1 MQQRVHSPLTAR
13 EHDVLELMAIGLTNK
28 DIAARLG
35 LGARTIE
42 THVAHVLGK
51 LNARTRTSAIAEA
64 RQQGL
69 LAATPVSAPVHSAER
84 SRHNLPAFTAP
95 LLGREADLAHVRRL
109 LEQHRLVTLTGAGG
123 VGKTRLAVEA
133 GAKLADRLKNGVW
146 FCDFSTI
153 SDPGSVQRA
162 VAWAIG
168 VRERHDRPLSES
180 VITSLKPK
188 RVLLIFDNC
197 EHVAETAAA
206 LADTIV
212 QDCPDVKILATSRQ
226 RLGMAGEAV
235 HRVPSLASPAAVAG
249 LTADVAMTFGSVA
262 LFVDRARAA
271 QARFTLTDDD
281 APALGELCRHLDGI
295 PLAIELAASRVTE
308 FSIDA
313 LSEHI
318 GKIVLNFRAA
328 GRAAPA
334 RHQTMRAMLDWS
346 YDLLSPDERTLL
358 RRLAVFVGGFTLDL
372 AAAVCRDGIRRT
384 DVLNVLGSLT
394 EKSLVRWTEGRNASR
409 YALAESTRQF
419 GLEKLRATG
428 EFATVAFAHA
438 QAMTD
443 LALRLDEAFP
453 TMPDALYSAQARPEF
468 ANWRAAL
475 QWAFGNEGDV
485 LLGATI
491 AGSIDRLW
499 FSYSREVEGSR
510 WIEGALAA
518 LGDRAPA
525 TVCARLELARAA
537 VSVGWHREEAL
548 AQAERAWKLYERV
561 ADSTKAAAA
570 RAMYAHAL
578 CNLHRFAEAET
589 HMQEVLAVAR
599 HYDHHRLA
607 GLALN
612 GIARAQF
619 DRGNIA
625 EARTNLREAL
635 VEFELGG
642 HDFGASFAAQN
653 LAEIA
658 YASNELEEALELGQ
672 RALTVVREMEHSSSL
687 AAALMNLTAYLI
699 AAARFEEARI
709 NAREALALTLESQN
723 EVYTAITLQHLAATT
738 ALQPS
743 RDTAFLRE
751 HQVRAAQ
758 LLGYVDATLARTKYQ
773 CEGAERREHDEIV
786 QAVKAGL
793 GANRCRRLM
802 ADGGSWSEE
811 EAVAE
816 ALLV

>member
-1 MQQRVHSPLTAR
+1 MQERVHGPLTAR

-35 LGARTIE
+35 LGARTVE

-64 RQQGL
+64 RQRGL
-69 LAATPVSAPVHSAER
+69 LAATPVPAPVHSAER

-95 LLGREADLAHVRRL
+95 LLGREADLVHVTYL
-109 LEQHRLVTLTGAGG
+109 LEQHHLITLTGAGG

-133 GAKLADRLKNGVW
+133 GTKLADRLKSGVW
-146 FCDFSTI
+146 FCDFSPI

-168 VRERHDRPLSES
+168 VRERHDCPLSES
-180 VITSLKPK
+180 IVASLKPK
-188 RVLLIFDNC
+188 RLLLIFDNC
-197 EHVAETAAA
+197 EHVAKTAAD
-206 LADTIV
+206 LADKIV
-212 QDCPDVKILATSRQ
+212 QACPDVRILATSRQ

-235 HRVPSLASPAAVAG
+235 HRVPSLAFPAAVLG
-249 LTADVAMTFGSVA
+249 LTADVAMTTGSVA
-262 LFVDRARAA
+262 LFVDRACAA
-271 QARFTLTDDD
+271 QPRFTLTDDD
-281 APALGELCRHLDGI
+281 APALGELCRSLDGI
-295 PLAIELAASRVTE
+295 PLAIELAAARVTE

-313 LSEHI
+313 LSQNI
-318 GKIVLNFRAA
+318 GKIVLNLRAA

-334 RHQTMRAMLDWS
+334 RHQTMRALLDWS
-346 YDLLSPDERTLL
+346 YDLLSPDERTVL

-372 AAAVCRDGIRRT
+372 AAAVCRDGIGRT
-384 DVLNVLGSLT
+384 EVLDVLGSLT
-394 EKSLVRWTEGRNASR
+394 EKSLVQRTQGRNASR
-409 YALAESTRQF
+409 YALAESLRHF
-419 GLEKLRATG
+419 ALEKLQAAG
-428 EFATVAFAHA
+428 ESATVAYAHA
-438 QAMTD
+438 QAMTG
-443 LALRLDEAFP
+443 LARRLDEAFP

-475 QWAFGNEGDV
+475 EWAFGNDGDTV
-485 LLGATI
+485 LGATI

-499 FSYSREVEGSR
+499 FSYGREVEGSR

-537 VSVGWHREEAL
+537 VNVGWHREEAL
-548 AQAERAWKLYERV
+548 VQAERAWKLYERV
-561 ADSTKAAAA
+561 ADHTKAVAA

-578 CNLHRFAEAET
+578 FNLHRFAEAET

-599 HYDHHRLA
+599 HYNHHRLA

-642 HDFGASFAAQN
+642 HDFGASFATQN
-653 LAEIA
+653 LAQIA
-658 YASNELEEALELGQ
+658 YANNEAEEALELGQ
-672 RALTVVREMEHSSSL
+672 KALTIVRGMEHSSNL
-687 AAALMNLTAYLI
+687 AETLMNLTAYLI
-699 AAARFEEARI
+699 ATARFEEARI
-709 NAREALALTLESQN
+709 HAREALTLTIESQN
-723 EVYTAITLQHLAATT
+723 EVYTAITLQHIAATM
-738 ALQPS
+738 ALQPA
-743 RDTAFLRE
+743 RDRVFLRE

-758 LLGYVDATLARTKYQ
+758 LLGYVDATLERTKYQ
-773 CEGAERREHDEIV
+773 REGAERRGHHEIV
-786 QAVKAGL
+786 QALKAAL
-793 GANRCRRLM
+793 GANRYRRLM
-802 ADGGSWSEE
+802 ATGGSWSEG
-811 EAVAE
+811 EAIAE
-816 ALLV
+816 ALQI